1 MQLSR
6 AKYLIKK
13 GAREHY
19 ATTILALSLR
29 TPDIRRQNITRMVFY
44 PDQKIAFNRIGK
56 SGNSSVVLYLRE
68 AIEGKESKAGDYRQS
83 KRSAISLGK
92 ELIELSRE
100 WTAISTLHR
109 YSFFTVVRNPWTRTL
124 SAFLDKIANG
134 PPCKYGTVPGFGI
147 NSREGFEA
155 FVSFLSK
162 GGLHSNHHWKPQE
175 DALLLPPS
183 RFQSIC
189 RLENLADELP
199 PALAAMGLTVP
210 DPERLHQPHSIESR
224 QDGKLTHAS
233 SRLATYYRSE
243 TVQTIAHLFRRDFE
257 LGRYSLDPRSI
268 GLHLA

>member
-1 MQLSR
+1 
-6 AKYLIKK
+6 
-13 GAREHY
+13 
-19 ATTILALSLR
+19 
-29 TPDIRRQNITRMVFY
+29 MVFY
-44 PDQKIAFNRIGK
+44 PDREIAFNRIGK
-56 SGNSSVVLYLRE
+56 SGNSSVVLYLKE
-68 AIEGKESKAGDYRQS
+68 AIEGQKSQAGDYRQG

-92 ELIELSRE
+92 GLIELSRE
-100 WTAISTLHR
+100 WTAISALYR

-134 PPCKYGTVPGFGI
+134 PPCKYGMVPGFGI

-210 DPERLHQPHSIESR
+210 DSERLRQPHNIESH
-224 QDGKLTHAS
+224 QQGKLTHAAK
-233 SRLATYYRSE
+233 RLATYYTRE
-243 TVQTIAHLFRRDFE
+243 TLQTIANLFKGDFN
-257 LGRYSLDPRSI
+257 LGGYSLDPRSI
-268 GLHLA
+268 GLHLD

>member
-1 MQLSR
+1 M
-6 AKYLIKK
+6 
-13 GAREHY
+13 
-19 ATTILALSLR
+19 
-29 TPDIRRQNITRMVFY
+29 
-44 PDQKIAFNRIGK
+44 
-56 SGNSSVVLYLRE
+56 
-68 AIEGKESKAGDYRQS
+68 
-83 KRSAISLGK
+83 
-92 ELIELSRE
+92 
-100 WTAISTLHR
+100 LHR

-233 SRLATYYRSE
+233 SRLATYYTSE
-243 TVQTIAHLFRRDFE
+243 TVQTIAHLFNGDFE
-257 LGRYSLDPRSI
+257 LGGYSLDPRSI

>member
-1 MQLSR
+1 MLGLITKLNHLSPIKLVKLSR
-6 AKYLIKK
+6 AKHLIKK

-68 AIEGKESKAGDYRQS
+68 AIEGKESKAGEYIQC

-100 WTAISTLHR
+100 WTAISTLYR

-134 PPCKYGTVPGFGI
+134 PDCKYCTVPG
-147 NSREGFEA
+147 
-155 FVSFLSK
+155 LS
-162 GGLHSNHHWKPQE
+162 LIH
-175 DALLLPPS
+175 
-183 RFQSIC
+183 I
-189 RLENLADELP
+189 
-199 PALAAMGLTVP
+199 
-210 DPERLHQPHSIESR
+210 
-224 QDGKLTHAS
+224 
-233 SRLATYYRSE
+233 
-243 TVQTIAHLFRRDFE
+243 
-257 LGRYSLDPRSI
+257 
-268 GLHLA
+268 